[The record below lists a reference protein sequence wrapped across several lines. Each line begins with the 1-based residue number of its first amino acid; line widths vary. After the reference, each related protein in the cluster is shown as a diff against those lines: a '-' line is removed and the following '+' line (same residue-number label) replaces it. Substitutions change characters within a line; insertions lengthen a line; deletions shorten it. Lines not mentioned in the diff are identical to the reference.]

1 VKRGSVLIVEDN
13 PTENM
18 LIRSAFE
25 DLGVTE
31 RVYAVDD
38 GDEAI
43 AFLRRKGKYADCEKY
58 VFPTFLLTDLN
69 MPRVNGFEL
78 LLFLKRSHFTII
90 PTIVLTMSADPDDVK
105 CAYLFGANAYH
116 VKTPGMEGLH
126 EQLRRIY
133 EYWTTLELPGTDDYG
148 RLLATDCSGKL
159 SERVGHPVLI
169 TGYE

>member
-1 VKRGSVLIVEDN
+1 MKRGSVLIVEDN

-18 LIRSAFE
+18 LIKSAFE
-25 DLGVTE
+25 DIGVSE
-31 RVYAVDD
+31 RVYSVDD

-78 LLFLKRSHFTII
+78 LLFLKRSHFKII
-90 PTIVLTMSADPDDVK
+90 PTIVFTMSADPDDVK

-116 VKTPGMEGLH
+116 VKPPGMEGLH
-126 EQLRRIY
+126 AQLRKIY
-133 EYWTTLELPGTDDYG
+133 DYWTTLELPGTDEHG
-148 RLLATDCSGKL
+148 CLLETDSTGKL
-159 SERVGHPVLI
+159 SERMGHPVFI
-169 TGYE
+169 PEYE